1 MITNLHNIVLLH
13 QIDQIRIWAAYLI
26 KEPNY
31 FIENTF
37 SSIKK
42 KRNMKSTEEPVIIE
56 GSLNFTVRFF
66 SLVVQFTFSSTD
78 NKIMR
83 LCTCLI
89 GKYCCT
95 WKVSFNARQALT
107 RKFHATLLFPGNKL
121 EKLLWHVRHIR
132 EFSRFFKHR
141 TDIWE
146 NIYEIFENM
155 GNCGIKLWSIFS
167 AMITKKV
174 SRSQKWNTPR

>member
-1 MITNLHNIVLLH
+1 LYYCIK
-13 QIDQIRIWAAYLI
+13 LI
-26 KEPNY
+26 KFILELLIWLKNRI
-31 FIENTF
+31 IENTF
-37 SSIKK
+37 SSMKK
-42 KRNMKSTEEPVIIE
+42 KRNMKSIEEQVIIE
-56 GSLNFTVRFF
+56 GSLNFAVRFF
-66 SLVVQFTFSSTD
+66 SLVVRFTFSSTD

-95 WKVSFNARQALT
+95 WKVSFNARRTLT

-155 GNCGIKLWSIFS
+155 ENCGIKLWSIFWPWQRRCHIRKNETRRDRVL
-167 AMITKKV
+167 ANFI
-174 SRSQKWNTPR
+174 